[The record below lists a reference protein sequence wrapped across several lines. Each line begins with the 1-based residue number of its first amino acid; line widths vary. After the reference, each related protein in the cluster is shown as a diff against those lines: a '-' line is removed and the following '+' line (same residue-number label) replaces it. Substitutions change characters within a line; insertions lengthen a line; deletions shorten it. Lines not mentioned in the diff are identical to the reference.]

1 MANSRRNRD
10 QGLRGQR
17 DAVEALKT
25 WGLPAQVLAEQ
36 GRNDEPDVEVYDRD
50 GARWVVECKR
60 AQRVAVRSVL
70 VQATGKGGGVPAVW
84 WQPVT
89 PPRGKSGMRI
99 ADGPPLAVVWGH
111 DLAALM
117 HTPEGR
123 NTNEGEP

>member
-17 DAVEALKT
+17 HAVEALQI
-25 WGLPAQVLAEQ
+25 WGLTARVTAEQ
-36 GRNDEPDVEVYDRD
+36 GRNDEPDVEVFDRD
-50 GARWVVECKR
+50 GARWAVECKR

-70 VQATGKGGGVPAVW
+70 AQATEKTLAVPAVW

-89 PPRGKSGMRI
+89 APRGRSGMRI
-99 ADGPPLAVVWGH
+99 ADGPPVAVVWGH

-117 HTPEGR
+117 HPEER
-123 NTNEGEP
+123 NTDEGE